1 MTMPNGSTRMSE
13 SAAGSS
19 PISTPAAHRAS
30 GALHHQFEELE
41 QQYEASNFGMWVF
54 LATEMLFFGGVFTG
68 YIIYR
73 SLYYTGFAA
82 GSHGLEADFG
92 AIMTFVLLASSFTMA
107 LAVHAAREGKRAMLI
122 AFLSATIVLG
132 IAFLGLKFTE
142 YSHKWHEQM
151 VPGLNFHP
159 AMENL
164 RGAPGHAV
172 ELFMC
177 FYFFMTGL
185 HALHMIIGIGLLSV
199 MAILAWRGK
208 ISAENYNRVEVSGLY
223 WHFVDVIWIYLFPVL
238 YLIGGRY
245 K

>member
-1 MTMPNGSTRMSE
+1 MSE
-13 SAAGSS
+13 SAAGS
-19 PISTPAAHRAS
+19 PLAGPS
-30 GALHHQFEELE
+30 GHSVSAALHHQFEDIE
-41 QQYEASNFGMWVF
+41 QQRDAGNFGMWVF

-68 YIIYR
+68 YIMYR
-73 SLYYTGFAA
+73 SLYYSGFAA
-82 GSHGLEADFG
+82 GSHGLEVDLGAD
-92 AIMTFVLLASSFTMA
+92 MTFVLLASSFTMA
-107 LAVHAAREGKRAMLI
+107 MAVHAARAGKRVMLVGL
-122 AFLSATIVLG
+122 LSSTIILG
-132 IAFLGLKFTE
+132 IAFLAMKFTE
-142 YSHKWHEQM
+142 YFHKWHEQL

-159 AMENL
+159 AVESL
-164 RGAPGHAV
+164 RGAPEHTV

-208 ISAENYNRVEVSGLY
+208 ISREHYNRVEVSGLY
-223 WHFVDVIWIYLFPVL
+223 WHFVDIIWIYLFPLL

>member
-1 MTMPNGSTRMSE
+1 MSE
-13 SAAGSS
+13 SAASS
-19 PISTPAAHRAS
+19 PLATPSARHLRP
-30 GALHHQFEELE
+30 ALHHQFEELE
-41 QQYEASNFGMWVF
+41 QQYDASSFGMWVF
-54 LATEMLFFGGVFTG
+54 LATEMLFFGGLFTA

-73 SLYYTGFAA
+73 SLYYSGFAA
-82 GSHGLEADFG
+82 GSHGLEGDFG
-92 AIMTFVLLASSFTMA
+92 AAMTFILLASSFTMA
-107 LAVHAAREGKRAMLI
+107 MSVHAAREGKRTMLV
-122 AFLSATIVLG
+122 LLLLLTILLG
-132 IAFLGLKFTE
+132 IAFLGIKFTE

-159 AMENL
+159 SLEEL
-164 RGAPGHAV
+164 RGAPGNAV
-172 ELFMC
+172 ELFLC

-208 ISAENYNRVEVSGLY
+208 ITRENYDRIEVSGLY
-223 WHFVDVIWIYLFPVL
+223 WHFVDIVWIYLFPLL